1 MTPVSVAESPAPAP
15 EPAGSGAPGPKRL
28 RRRRDVSVARGGSPE
43 RGVRLARAVSRVA
56 RGTARRVPVSG
67 GERPVS
73 GSEGALLRLRL
84 GEWIIL
90 LVVVRAAPL
99 AAVAAADGPPVGS
112 ADVASAARVSLK
124 SSLRL
129 RSSRRSAVRVVSS
142 KRSPSLETVA
152 ALV

>member
-1 MTPVSVAESPAPAP
+1 
-15 EPAGSGAPGPKRL
+15 
-28 RRRRDVSVARGGSPE
+28 
-43 RGVRLARAVSRVA
+43 
-56 RGTARRVPVSG
+56 
-67 GERPVS
+67 VS

-90 LVVVRAAPL
+90 VVVVRAAPL

-112 ADVASAARVSLK
+112 ADVTSAAGVSLK